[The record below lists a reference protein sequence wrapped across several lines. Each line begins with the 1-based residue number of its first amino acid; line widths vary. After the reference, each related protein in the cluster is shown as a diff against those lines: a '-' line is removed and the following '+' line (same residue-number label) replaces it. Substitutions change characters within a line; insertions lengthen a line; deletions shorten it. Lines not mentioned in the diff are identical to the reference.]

1 MHNIPCCNE
10 YRQDNTNVKT
20 DVNHSNPGI
29 ARKLGNISCDLLLA
43 SISKGITGIFMKK
56 FPPDI

>member
-1 MHNIPCCNE
+1 MS
-10 YRQDNTNVKT
+10 RQM
-20 DVNHSNPGI
+20 NHSNPEI
-29 ARKLGNISCDLLLA
+29 ARKLGKISCDLLLA